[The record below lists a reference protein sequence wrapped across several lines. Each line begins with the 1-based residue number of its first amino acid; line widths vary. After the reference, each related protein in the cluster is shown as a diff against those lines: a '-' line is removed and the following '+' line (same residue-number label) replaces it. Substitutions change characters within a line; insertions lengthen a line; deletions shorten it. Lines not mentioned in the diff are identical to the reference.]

1 MQCTRIILKPFSTH
15 PGSTKELSFMK
26 PVPDAKKAEDGWDNS
41 RLEDWRSYFK
51 FNSGAL
57 PSSHMGAHKLMKKNR
72 KKKKEDGRSPIHLT
86 FSSHICRL
94 FPLRQ
99 GHNCTKKTGPL
110 ILSGAR
116 DTIQTLRMLSYLL
129 GTLGYIWFITT
140 KVNGNQHLLKVLK
153 RYEIQV

>member
-15 PGSTKELSFMK
+15 PGSAKKLSFMK
-26 PVPDAKKAEDGWDNS
+26 PVPDAKKAENGWDNS

-51 FNSGAL
+51 FNSSAL
-57 PSSHMGAHKLMKKNR
+57 PSSHVGAHKLTKKNR

-99 GHNCTKKTGPL
+99 GHMTAQKRQDLWYSVGPETPFKHSRCCHTYWVL
-110 ILSGAR
+110 LAIL
-116 DTIQTLRMLSYLL
+116 DLL
-129 GTLGYIWFITT
+129 QPRWM
-140 KVNGNQHLLKVLK
+140 
-153 RYEIQV
+153 EISTS